1 MSDKANHTDSHGH
14 DHHHDHDHDGE
25 HHGQYHIVP
34 IKYLVATGV
43 ALLILTVV
51 TVTASWIDFGSVDL
65 KELNIIVAMA
75 IAIVK
80 ASLVCLIFMHLR
92 WDRAFNSFILVSSIA
107 FVGLFIMFSY
117 IDVHENGEEI
127 GEYRT
132 VELQGLEDQKIQ
144 TEIDVALAEM
154 AKARANGSTTAAH

>member
-1 MSDKANHTDSHGH
+1 MSDTAHHTDAHGH
-14 DHHHDHDHDGE
+14 DHDGD

-34 IKYLVATGV
+34 IKYLVATGM
-43 ALLILTVV
+43 ALLVLTVV
-51 TVTASWIDFGSVDL
+51 TVAASWIDFAEVDL
-65 KELNIIVAMA
+65 RELNIIVAMA

-117 IDVHENGEEI
+117 IDVHENREGI
-127 GEYRT
+127 GEYRL
-132 VELQGLEDQKIQ
+132 VQLQGKEDPKIQ
-144 TEIDVALAEM
+144 AEIDVALAEQ
-154 AKARANGSTTAAH
+154 AKEAAEGPAAPTAEH